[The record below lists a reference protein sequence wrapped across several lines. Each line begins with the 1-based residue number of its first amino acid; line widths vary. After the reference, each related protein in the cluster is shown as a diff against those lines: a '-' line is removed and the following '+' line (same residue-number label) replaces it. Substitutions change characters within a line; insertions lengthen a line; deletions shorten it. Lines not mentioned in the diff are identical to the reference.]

1 MTEKQAEA
9 AFKIQEDPPLTK
21 PDVLLKGLESLS
33 ESYGLGV
40 GAGPLS
46 EELRVLEREAFHYAA
61 QLNRV
66 RKPEEAIREMVQELR
81 DLDEMMGRYHW
92 EESALIQILLE
103 VQAKYHWL
111 PRHLLLWISERLAV
125 PLAQILHIASF
136 YKAFSLKPR
145 GKHMVRVCLGTACH
159 VRGGPRIIE
168 GAERALRIKAGDTT
182 ADMKY
187 SLESVNC
194 LGCCALGPVMVVDDD
209 YHGNLAPSQVE
220 KILSRYA

>member
-1 MTEKQAEA
+1 VST
-9 AFKIQEDPPLTK
+9 
-21 PDVLLKGLESLS
+21 
-33 ESYGLGV
+33 
-40 GAGPLS
+40 GPLS
-46 EELRVLEREAFHYAA
+46 EELRALELEAFHYAA

-81 DLDEMMGRYHW
+81 DLDGVMGRYHW

-103 VQAKYHWL
+103 VQAKVHWL
-111 PRHLLLWISERLAV
+111 PRHLLMWISERLNV

-168 GAERALRIKAGDTT
+168 SAERALSIQAGETT

-194 LGCCALGPVMVVDDD
+194 LGCCALGPVMVVDED